1 MEMKDLAE
9 ILEEEFSE
17 AVEVKNPKSLHRC
30 VALLTGTYVEQ
41 ETHERR
47 FDDKNRRFDKQHTLI
62 SLGFTA
68 LALIIAAF
76 NLTLILN

>member
-1 MEMKDLAE
+1 MKDLTE

-30 VALLTGTYVEQ
+30 FALLTGTYVEQ

-47 FDDKNRRFDKQHTLI
+47 YNELSIPSTKVSANFLRHA
-62 SLGFTA
+62 GFYSQ
-68 LALIIAAF
+68 
-76 NLTLILN
+76 NYHS

>member
-1 MEMKDLAE
+1 MDIKDLAE
-9 ILEEEFSE
+9 ILEEDFSE

-30 VALLTGTYVEQ
+30 FALLTGTYVEQ

-47 FDDKNRRFDKQHTLI
+47 FDKQHKLI

-76 NLTLILN
+76 NLTLILS